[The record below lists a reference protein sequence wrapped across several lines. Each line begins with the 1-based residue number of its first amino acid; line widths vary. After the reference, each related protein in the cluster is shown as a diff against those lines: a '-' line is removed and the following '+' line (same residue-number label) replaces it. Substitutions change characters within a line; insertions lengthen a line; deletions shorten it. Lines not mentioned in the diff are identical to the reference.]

1 MSNNR
6 YRPILPAPLLPRTSI
21 PENAPPASPLRK
33 RSAAKIACDGCRK
46 KRTACDN
53 VRPKCGQCA
62 RRGLRCHYVS
72 VDRNETPAM
81 VMKREMDSLK
91 QDYKNLV
98 EAFDILRDLPEDKS
112 IIALRKSRLIAAGD
126 PATLLAS
133 ITESAGN
140 YQALPRLVLVR
151 PPPQD
156 SREFELML
164 RHSVAYPTLLPL
176 DSGTVSVTAFFPS
189 GAPSDSDSGREPS
202 VSSSPGPSTFESPQ
216 PSSTPNLGQSS
227 RSSVL
232 DIDPAPSANDYC
244 DPRLQ
249 QLSIAFWT
257 TAPISNALAA
267 SLISLYLKVDHPTL
281 GLFDGN
287 LFVGD
292 LISNRVR
299 YCSRLLVSSILVWAC
314 HAYSSIVPILDT
326 VSSVLMSEAI
336 VLWEQE
342 HTTVDSLPTVAA
354 AQLLNLSC
362 TYNGDNGARFYATIG
377 SVMAQRMGLFG
388 PYRQPCPLPAGHGI
402 SSAPG
407 GFDEDD
413 EADWEKAVAHTAW
426 GVFNCVAMNSF
437 MFQTYD
443 PSLEFPPQLNIPG
456 AFSDRKGDEEVADGE
471 TSHGLPEYM
480 GRTFPAMCSFWVI
493 TSEWTS
499 RYYMPPHGPHQPVV
513 GRVPWEVAQETFKK
527 LLAWTDGFHFLL
539 ARGDQIPH
547 HTAILHIWLHAS
559 ISQLFRP
566 FARWPGERGL
576 SPLDP
581 AEAVD
586 SAKAIFEASIHQ
598 LKHISLGFRD
608 TYACSSYA
616 IFWHMA
622 LLYVANAA
630 LEDVNDPQWRP
641 YFNLCVTSY
650 GDLFGTFRVAEG
662 IVRSLFYIALRKNMM
677 TLPEVQAALQRLASK
692 KGASAPSPTTS
703 GFVVDLN
710 LAMTD
715 REGAQLEPLNELFDD
730 LRLFNEFMDIGPEA
744 GNIPVVDRGM
754 FVPDG
759 T

>member
-6 YRPILPAPLLPRTSI
+6 YRPILPAPLQPRPSI

-33 RSAAKIACDGCRK
+33 RSAARIACDGCRK
-46 KRTACDN
+46 KRTACDI
-53 VRPKCGQCA
+53 VRPHCGQCV
-62 RRGLRCHYVS
+62 RRGLKCHYVS
-72 VDRNETPAM
+72 VDRDETPAM
-81 VMKREMDSLK
+81 VMKREMDTLK

-112 IIALRKSRLIAAGD
+112 ITVLRKSRLIAAGD

-140 YQALPRLVLVR
+140 YDALPRLVLVR

-156 SREFELML
+156 GREFELML

-176 DSGTVSVTAFFPS
+176 DSGAVSVTAFFPS
-189 GAPSDSDSGREPS
+189 GAPPASDSGPEP
-202 VSSSPGPSTFESPQ
+202 VSSSPGPSTFASPQ
-216 PSSTPNLGQSS
+216 ASSTPNLG
-227 RSSVL
+227 
-232 DIDPAPSANDYC
+232 PSANDYC

-249 QLSIAFWT
+249 QLNIAFWT
-257 TAPISNALAA
+257 TAPISNASAA

-281 GLFDGN
+281 GLFDSN

-292 LISNRVR
+292 LITNRVR

-314 HAYSSIVPILDT
+314 
-326 VSSVLMSEAI
+326 VSTPSTDSPVLMSEAN

-342 HTTVDSLPTVAA
+342 HTFDSLPTVAA

-362 TYNGDNGARFYATIG
+362 TYNGDNGARFYATVG

-388 PYRQPCPLPAGHGI
+388 PYRQPYPLPAGHGI
-402 SSAPG
+402 SAPPG
-407 GFDEDD
+407 GFDEDE
-413 EADWEKAVAHTAW
+413 EADWRKSAAHTAW

-443 PSLEFPPQLNIPG
+443 PSLEFPPQLSIPG
-456 AFSDRKGDEEVADGE
+456 AMSDRKGDEEVADGE
-471 TSHGLPEYM
+471 TSHGLPDYM
-480 GRTFPAMCSFWVI
+480 GRTFPAMCSFWVL

-499 RYYMPPHGPHQPVV
+499 RYYMPPHGPHEPVV
-513 GRVPWEVAQETFKK
+513 GRVPWEFAQSTFKK

-566 FARWPGERGL
+566 FARWPSERGL

-608 TYACSSYA
+608 TYTCSSYA

-677 TLPEVQAALQRLASK
+677 TLPEVHAALQRLASK

-710 LAMTD
+710 LAVTD

-744 GNIPVVDRGM
+744 GSIPVVDGSM
-754 FVPDG
+754 FVPNG
-759 T
+759 V